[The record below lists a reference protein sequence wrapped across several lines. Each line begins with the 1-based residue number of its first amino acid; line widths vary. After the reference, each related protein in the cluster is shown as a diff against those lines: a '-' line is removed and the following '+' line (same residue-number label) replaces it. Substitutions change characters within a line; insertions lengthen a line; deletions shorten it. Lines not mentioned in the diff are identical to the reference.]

1 MTNEELYERAN
12 TAITE
17 LFNDNSVSAHK
28 CVENLE
34 SLIGEMQVMI
44 DSLDV

>member
-17 LFNDNSVSAHK
+17 LFSDNSVSAHK

>member
-17 LFNDNSVSAHK
+17 LFSDNSVSAHK
-28 CVENLE
+28 CAENLE
-34 SLIGEMQVMI
+34 SVIGEM
-44 DSLDV
+44 

>member
-1 MTNEELYERAN
+1 MTNEELYEKAS
-12 TAITE
+12 TAINE
-17 LFNDNSVSAHK
+17 LFSDQSISKQK

-34 SLIGEMQVMI
+34 SLIDEMQVMI

>member
-1 MTNEELYERAN
+1 MTNEELYERAS
-12 TAITE
+12 TAITK
-17 LFNDNSVSAHK
+17 LFSDNSVSSQK

-34 SLIGEMQVMI
+34 SLIDEMRAMI